1 MLPSDLLDSQ
11 SGRGYRALGR
21 PLYTAGGGRGEEAM
35 PERVGVA
42 VFGCGGVSSGHFG
55 AYASIRRP
63 LVPAGV
69 SL

>member
-1 MLPSDLLDSQ
+1 
-11 SGRGYRALGR
+11 
-21 PLYTAGGGRGEEAM
+21 M

-42 VFGCGGVSSGHFG
+42 VFGCGGVSNGHFG
-55 AYASIRRP
+55 ANASNPKARRLDHVLEGRASRRP